1 MRIKYSP
8 DASVK
13 LRQIRKYVGQNKISK
28 ITKSIRGLTG
38 APYKCPAV
46 ENMLGVSNP
55 YYFLHVEQY
64 YIFYRVE
71 NDIVFIAD
79 IYNECEDFMWKMFGI
94 KLRTQESQD
103 YWGE

>member
-8 DASVK
+8 DASGK
-13 LRQIRKYVGQNKISK
+13 LKQMRKYVGQKKISK
-28 ITKSIRGLTG
+28 IIKSIRGLLI

-46 ENMLGVSNP
+46 ESMLGISNP

-71 NDIVFIAD
+71 NNIVFVTD
-79 IYNECEDFMWKMFGI
+79 IYNENEDFMWKMFGI